1 MNDWIRLLR
10 PYNSVMSGIGVIIG
24 AILVRYF
31 SPYELTLGFITG
43 FFITGYAM
51 VINDIMDLKI
61 DQINRPER
69 PLSSGRVSL
78 RSAKSLA
85 LTMLATGI
93 VASFTLGIVE
103 LVIASLFALLSFL
116 YSWKLKRFGL
126 IGNASV
132 ATSMSIPFVFGSLI
146 KPELNSLVISLAL
159 TAFFAGIGREII
171 KGISDIE
178 GDSKM
183 GVRTVAVS
191 MGSHAAAVV
200 SSFFITLAIITS
212 YIPLFLNIKWWFPY
226 GACITVVDLLFIV
239 EMRSI
244 IKNNNGLNA
253 YKVKVH
259 ILFLML
265 AALIVYIVQGL
276 I

>member
-1 MNDWIRLLR
+1 
-10 PYNSVMSGIGVIIG
+10 MSGIGVIIG
-24 AILVRYF
+24 AMLVRYF
-31 SPYELTLGFITG
+31 SPIELTLGFITG

-51 VINDIMDLKI
+51 VINDILDLKI

-78 RSAKSLA
+78 KSAKNLA
-85 LTMLATGI
+85 LAMLVIGI
-93 VASFTLGIVE
+93 AASLVLGTIE

-159 TAFFAGIGREII
+159 TAFFAGIGREVI

-191 MGSHAAAVV
+191 MGGRVAAVV

-226 GACITVVDLLFIV
+226 GIGITVVDLLFIV
-239 EMRSI
+239 EIHSI
-244 IKNNNGLNA
+244 LKNSSGPNA
-253 YKVKVH
+253 YKVKGN

-265 AALIVYIVQGL
+265 AALIVYIIQGL